1 MDLSKQQK
9 LMEEQV
15 KLFEQ
20 ERIHNLVK
28 EGELKTKQERDKIK
42 DKRMSYKQVLDQQ
55 LKDNKNYK
63 ERSAMT
69 NQEIAINKCD
79 LDTFLRG
86 DDKLNTMIPGI

>member
-42 DKRMSYKQVLDQQ
+42 DKRMSYKQVLDQ
-55 LKDNKNYK
+55 
-63 ERSAMT
+63 
-69 NQEIAINKCD
+69 
-79 LDTFLRG
+79 
-86 DDKLNTMIPGI
+86 